1 MVATLF
7 VDVVVACK
15 TAESVAV
22 VEFAEVVGTTPAVP
36 FVDAGDED
44 DDDDDDEDDEDD
56 IEDGGDGV
64 SVNGS
69 FTQLPL
75 PVTPVV
81 SSKSSP
87 V

>member
-1 MVATLF
+1 MATLF
-7 VDVVVACK
+7 DEVVVASK
-15 TAESVAV
+15 TVISVPTVAFAV
-22 VEFAEVVGTTPAVP
+22 VTGTTPAVP

-44 DDDDDDEDDEDD
+44 EEEDDEDD
-56 IEDGGDGV
+56 DEDGGDGV

-81 SSKSSP
+81 SAKSSP